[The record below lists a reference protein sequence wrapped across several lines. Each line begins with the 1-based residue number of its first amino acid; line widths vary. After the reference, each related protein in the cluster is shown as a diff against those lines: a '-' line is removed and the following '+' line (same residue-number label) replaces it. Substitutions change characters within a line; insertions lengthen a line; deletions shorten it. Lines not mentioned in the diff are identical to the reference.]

1 MTDIAQKFALICAK
15 EHLSTLVTDFV
26 IIGFDRNNLD
36 KPIFQEYHTTSKEML
51 EKLYELF
58 IKSIEQKIY
67 PETPEP
73 LN

>member
-15 EHLSTLVTDFV
+15 EHLLTLTTDFV
-26 IIGFDRNNLD
+26 IIGFDRNNLG
-36 KPIFQEYHTTSKEML
+36 KPIFQEYNTDSKEIL

-67 PETPEP
+67 PETNDPTK
-73 LN
+73 